1 MSFPSNPSNND
12 IYNFGNKTYRW
23 DGQSW
28 TKISAVLVAPSYL
41 GNVAGD
47 IVPLSDNAFDLGTVT
62 KKWENIYLSNSISAN
77 VWSGLYTANVIE
89 SSSLYFTNA
98 RVYSNISP
106 LLNTNTITEGSNLY
120 FTNVRVGNY
129 LSGSLQTNI
138 IPSANSTF
146 TLGNVNNRFNELY
159 LSGNTS
165 FTASNSFISNPTLQ
179 GTTYSQQFVEV
190 LNTKTFA
197 TGNVTHD
204 FGTGAIFYHS
214 NINTNFTANFT
225 NVPVIENR
233 TISLALVLN
242 QHATSYIA
250 NAIQIDG
257 ANQTI
262 KWVNGIVPSGSA
274 SNVNVQNF
282 TLVRANTS
290 WLVLGSLS
298 AFI

>member
-1 MSFPSNPSNND
+1 MSFPSNPSVND

-28 TKISAVLVAPSYL
+28 TKISALSVAASYI

-47 IVPLSDNAFDLGTVT
+47 IVPLTDDAFDLGTT
-62 KKWENIYLSNSISAN
+62 NNKWENLYLSNTISAN
-77 VWSGLYTANVIE
+77 VWSGLYTTNVIE
-89 SSSLYFTNA
+89 SGSLYFTN
-98 RVYSNISP
+98 
-106 LLNTNTITEGSNLY
+106 T
-120 FTNVRVGNY
+120 RVGNY

-146 TLGNVNNRFNELY
+146 SLGNVNNRFDELY

-165 FTASNSFISNPTLQ
+165 FTASNSFISNPTLA

-190 LNTKTFA
+190 LNTKTYA
-197 TGNVTHD
+197 EGNVAHD

-225 NVPVIENR
+225 NIPIIENR

-282 TLVRANTS
+282 TLIRAEGS
-290 WLVLGSLS
+290 WIALSSLS
-298 AFI
+298 SFI

>member
-89 SSSLYFTNA
+89 SSSLYFTN
-98 RVYSNISP
+98 
-106 LLNTNTITEGSNLY
+106 T
-120 FTNVRVGNY
+120 RVGNY

-146 TLGNVNNRFNELY
+146 SLGNVNNRFNELY

-165 FTASNSFISNPTLQ
+165 FTASNSFISNPTLA

-225 NVPVIENR
+225 NIPVVENR

-282 TLVRANTS
+282 TLVRANSS